1 MSALHASARWSDGV
15 PPAPDVTATVGPSG
29 AGAQPAGGLRSAIFE
44 GRVHHHRTLPTPHA
58 FGAALFMLYLDL
70 DELPQV
76 FALSRLWRLE
86 SPAPAS
92 FCRADYHGRS
102 GDLASAV
109 RETVARAAG
118 TRPLGPIRMLTQVRT
133 FGLCFNPVTFYY
145 CFARD
150 GSTLEAIVAEITNIP
165 WLERHAYVLPIGAGT
180 ASDPEAM
187 HEFLLQKQ
195 FHISPF
201 MPMAMDYRWRFS
213 TPGRELRV
221 HMASTDQAAAGVA
234 PSFTASLALRR
245 HALSGP
251 ALNALFWRYP
261 LMSVQV
267 VGGIYLQAA
276 RLWRKRVPVHDHP
289 ASGQRGQGGIASG
302 SPSSCSSPS
311 STASTSSTSMTS
323 SLSGTAPN
331 SPIAPAPAPTLLR
344 EATAV

>member
-1 MSALHASARWSDGV
+1 MSALHAAARWSDGM
-15 PPAPDVTATVGPSG
+15 PPAPAVATAVDASGTGAHPPSG
-29 AGAQPAGGLRSAIFE
+29 LHSAIFE
-44 GRVHHHRTLPTPHA
+44 GTVHHHRMLPTRHVFSA
-58 FGAALFMLYLDL
+58 TLFMLYLDL
-70 DELPQV
+70 DELTRV

-92 FCRADYHGRS
+92 FRRADYHGRS

-109 RETVARAAG
+109 RDTVAQASG

-145 CFARD
+145 CFAAD
-150 GSTLEAIVAEITNIP
+150 GTTLEAIVAEITNIP
-165 WLERHAYVLPIGAGT
+165 WLERHAYVLPIAAGS
-180 ASDPEAM
+180 ASADAN
-187 HEFLLQKQ
+187 HEFLLEKR

-221 HMASTDQAAAGVA
+221 HMASNDRGAASGTA
-234 PSFTASLALRR
+234 PNFTASLALSR
-245 HALSGP
+245 HELSGP

-261 LMSVQV
+261 LMSAQV

-289 ASGQRGQGGIASG
+289 ASAGPGRGATTTSCCAPTCLPTTSTTPISSIA
-302 SPSSCSSPS
+302 
-311 STASTSSTSMTS
+311 T
-323 SLSGTAPN
+323 
-331 SPIAPAPAPTLLR
+331 APTLLC

>member
-1 MSALHASARWSDGV
+1 MNALHSSARWSDGM
-15 PPAPDVTATVGPSG
+15 PSAAAGPATVTASG
-29 AGAQPAGGLRSAIFE
+29 AQAPGGLHSAIFE
-44 GRVHHHRTLPTPHA
+44 GTVHHQRTLPTTHA

-92 FCRADYHGRS
+92 FHRADYHGRS

-109 RETVARAAG
+109 RDTVTSTGA

-145 CFARD
+145 CFAAD
-150 GSTLEAIVAEITNIP
+150 GTTLAAIVAEITNIP
-165 WLERHAYVLPIGAGT
+165 WLERHAYVLPIAAGT
-180 ASDPEAM
+180 AFDPDAI

-213 TPGRELRV
+213 TPGGELRV
-221 HMASTDQAAAGVA
+221 HMASTGRGAVSGTA
-234 PSFTASLALRR
+234 PSFTATLALHR
-245 HALSGP
+245 HALSGS

-261 LMSVQV
+261 LMSAQV
-267 VGGIYLQAA
+267 VGGIYVQAA

-289 ASGQRGQGGIASG
+289 TAGGRAVDATTA
-302 SPSSCSSPS
+302 SPSF
-311 STASTSSTSMTS
+311 STSTTSTSSSSGTS
-323 SLSGTAPN
+323 SV
-331 SPIAPAPAPTLLR
+331 APAPTLLR
-344 EATAV
+344 EAIAV